1 MIKLPPDITFL
12 IQIVSFLVFWGLMRA
27 ILFKPVQEALAKR
40 GVHTTGASER
50 ATELLADAERLQA
63 EAAVKLAAARDRGT
77 AAATEIKKSA
87 ERDEHAI
94 LERFATEATALLEKE
109 RAVTAAQV
117 EEVKAPLRA
126 DAEALADEVVA
137 QVLGR
142 AA

>member
-1 MIKLPPDITFL
+1 LIKLPPDITFL
-12 IQIVSFLVFWGLMRA
+12 IQIVSFLIFWGLMRM

-40 GVHTTGASER
+40 GVQTTGATER
-50 ATELLADAERLQA
+50 AAELHADAERLQA
-63 EAAVKLAAARDRGT
+63 EAAVKLTAARDGGT
-77 AAATEIKKSA
+77 AAAVEIKKNA
-87 ERDEHAI
+87 ERDEQAI

-109 RAVTAAQV
+109 RAVTASQV

-137 QVLGR
+137 RVLGR